1 MSVNVQLGHRQYNI
15 QPYLDQTKQNKKW
28 KNKNFFECR
37 LYNLNILII
46 SLYIYIYI
54 FIFNN
59 STVEVVGSSPRTFQ
73 KSISFE
79 FSLLCNFP
87 AERILKTQF
96 EDTNSKCWN
105 TLCCIKY
112 CSFYSVF
119 YVFGVGFEGKSGFL
133 DLKFWSFWLCWFEIR
148 NGFCFDLDFN

>member
-46 SLYIYIYI
+46 SLYIYI

-105 TLCCIKY
+105 TLFLYKRL
-112 CSFYSVF
+112 FFLFVFSVLLVLGLKESW
-119 YVFGVGFEGKSGFL
+119 VFWIWNFGHFDFV
-133 DLKFWSFWLCWFEIR
+133 DLR
-148 NGFCFDLDFN
+148 